1 MKFVSLLV
9 ASLLPIVLMAAPV
22 DDGGDVSMEGAEP
35 APGTTA
41 ARDVDDE
48 IFKRATRVCTIV
60 GGSATVNCRS
70 GPGTQY
76 GVTDTV
82 YRGSDYYFTCV
93 KTGECIIIGGNQNWY
108 VSLGAMMRDPL
119 AKLFVAVGTRL
130 AAAT

>member
-1 MKFVSLLV
+1 MKFVPLLV
-9 ASLLPIVLMAAPV
+9 ASLLPVGLMAAPV

-41 ARDVDDE
+41 ARDVGDE
-48 IFKRATRVCTIV
+48 ILKRSTRVCTIV

-82 YRGSDYYFTCV
+82 YRGSDYVFTCV
-93 KTGECIIIGGNQNWY
+93 KTGECIIIGGNQNCGWHKTGGCY
-108 VSLGAMMRDPL
+108 VNGHYTDNRCTLASLGSC
-119 AKLFVAVGTRL
+119 
-130 AAAT
+130 

>member
-9 ASLLPIVLMAAPV
+9 ASLLPAGLMAAPV
-22 DDGGDVSMEGAEP
+22 DGGGDISMVGAEP

-41 ARDVDDE
+41 ARDVGDE
-48 IFKRATRVCTIV
+48 IFKRSTRVCTIV

-76 GVTDTV
+76 GISDTV
-82 YRGSDYYFTCV
+82 YRGNDYIFTCV
-93 KTGECIIIGGNQNWY
+93 KTGECIIIGGDQNWY
-108 VSLGAMMRDPL
+108 VSLCAMMRDAL
-119 AKLFVAVGTRL
+119 AKLSEAVGTRL